1 MTCVRADT
9 RVCVRERE
17 IVCRAVLVTCLTG
30 ALLVTG
36 MTALMEAAKRGR
48 TSMVEFFLSH
58 DPHMPLKVSCISI
71 YTEKHI

>member
-1 MTCVRADT
+1 M
-9 RVCVRERE
+9 
-17 IVCRAVLVTCLTG
+17 CRAVLVTRLTG

-71 YTEKHI
+71 YTEKHIEIFIECVTYVQMDKF